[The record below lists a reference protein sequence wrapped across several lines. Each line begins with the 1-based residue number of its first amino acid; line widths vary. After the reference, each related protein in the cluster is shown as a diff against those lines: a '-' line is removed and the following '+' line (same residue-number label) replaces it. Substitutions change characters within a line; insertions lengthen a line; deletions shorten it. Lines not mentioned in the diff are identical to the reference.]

1 MDEITM
7 AHKLLNT
14 TLLLGGGFV
23 VCYALMYC
31 AYGVGWC
38 VARLL
43 GWVPEDK
50 SDEDASFFDGDGMH

>member
-14 TLLLGGGFV
+14 VLLLGGGFV

-31 AYGVGWC
+31 AYGLGWC
-38 VARLL
+38 LARLL
-43 GWVPEDK
+43 GWVPEEKPD
-50 SDEDASFFDGDGMH
+50 DG